1 MLTRAPLSGA
11 ILVSPGPKL
20 HSVKTWGDAGGGV
33 GEELP
38 RIEQFAESVKASFTV
53 DLSYLNY
60 YNFYQKYLFNC
71 YFFPDLKNKRYIN
84 VIGVP
89 YTNRFFLN

>member
-33 GEELP
+33 GWHGEELL
-38 RIEQFAESVKASFTV
+38 RIEQFAEVWKP
-53 DLSYLNY
+53 DLSYLIIII
-60 YNFYQKYLFNC
+60 FI
-71 YFFPDLKNKRYIN
+71 KNTSSIIIFARFKK
-84 VIGVP
+84 
-89 YTNRFFLN
+89 TNN